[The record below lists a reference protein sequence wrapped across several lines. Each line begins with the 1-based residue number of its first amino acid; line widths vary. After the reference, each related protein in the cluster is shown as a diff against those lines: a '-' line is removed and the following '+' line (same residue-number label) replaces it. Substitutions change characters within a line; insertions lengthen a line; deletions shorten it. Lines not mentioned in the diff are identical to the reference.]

1 MGKVKITEQ
10 SFTAILNNHQ
20 DMEYNILNTVINE
33 IYEKEEGANIKIVSF
48 KLNVEDI
55 KQHFTNC
62 IKQEI
67 FSKDFISKLNIYQMQ
82 SIDFKELENYKSSE
96 DDIFIII
103 GGEKTCDVIEETPPY
118 FENKSKNEAF
128 KFFLPEQVD
137 IGKGIKDFYMWFDR
151 NLSQGK
157 MIVLFETI
165 RKKIDKI
172 LEKFKTSDLDIVALT
187 LDIDESYYDYIK
199 KAFVTITTRKLSDS
213 LTYIESLK
221 GKISNENYN
230 FLKFLSYLKNG
241 YKENALKVA
250 SDSYRNLS
258 DEQII
263 LYASVLNSG
272 HFYSEAYNILF
283 PVFSRNKLV
292 PGLLKEMLVSTEF
305 MDVSNRK
312 KFIEENQ
319 RYLKQEA
326 FLLQECANFY
336 SSIKEYKLAGIYN
349 RSIYNLIKDPYFDL
363 IARICE
369 IKDSPPKDVNNAE
382 AYLHSL
388 RGSVADNELYYRTAL
403 ICRDVYN
410 SLYKFNENLKFVELD
425 YDFEL
430 SNKVVNERL
439 KLLQD
444 DTLVE
449 QALKLKPYTKE
460 RDLNE
465 LIKKRIDVLVEGLEF
480 LFLKDHAYIRLQEF
494 LDQSQNESKWY
505 KSISYRLEK
514 ELVKWNDDILDGEY
528 DVLNEPKEMLLNGE
542 KIDLYNLVE
551 LSKELKYK
559 DIIFGEKEEF
569 LRHAI
574 IIASSDTDDL
584 CENILRYETSLIM
597 SYAGEYQ
604 KSNDFSISILSK
616 SVRKQDINEKKFLL
630 SLGLG
635 SWGISQYKLGR
646 KIEGIICIIVSIN
659 ISLELK
665 KYYAISDAL
674 TILFL
679 FFNND
684 YKGHPNLKNQFVE
697 FREKYIKKF
706 TTGVDYELFEVEKLM
721 TLKKWDEVKVLLEQL
736 LNSGELTNIND
747 ATNAVNY
754 INTCLALNEKE
765 KANDFLRSKIWEII
779 NLFEQRLDN
788 RWKII
793 GQFAELLFKRILV
806 NDSDKRFSYYNDL
819 VLAKEILSI
828 AMVDLEIQR
837 SKMYHL
843 QERLHFTEQTKR
855 VVSLY
860 IDITMILYNLKDTP
874 IEKKTVFEM
883 ELVSTI
889 FKYSSRAIAEKKSEI
904 IGVPNKDLELKAERY
919 FLLYDELLNLS
930 VDIESPEYAEKTRE
944 FGKIQGEL
952 LSEHPHFKKMP
963 IVEAISIETI
973 QKVLIDEVFY
983 QLYLTE
989 MSLITITITGDSY
1002 KISSAVLDVDE
1013 FKQTL
1018 VDLGEKLS
1026 ESKDVEIQGKMEVN
1040 KLCLELTKV
1049 LYRDLVEVINQ
1060 GMKNIIVC
1068 QDMEIPFFTP
1078 SLMFTK
1084 DGWTIHKI
1092 DSLINI
1098 VSPNEFAN
1106 RNITKSM
1113 DLNRNYISIGSKKAN
1128 KDFAIS
1134 KALEWIKSNKEK
1146 FNMII
1151 EDFGENSE
1159 NILQLLDKE
1168 SVDLFTFIAHGVED
1182 VEVSQKVSG
1191 AIKVLG
1197 PHKRYI
1203 SVDELKMISSK
1214 VKNIFLLTCR
1224 SGQPLDDYQKGESV
1238 WKAIVIQNSNAV
1250 LCRWNVSVN
1259 SGLIVLEEIIDEN
1272 TDALSSSVI
1281 NAQKKLLASNEYS
1294 SPSYW
1299 ACFEV
1304 WGM

>member
-1 MGKVKITEQ
+1 MEKVEIAEQ

-20 DMEYNILNTVINE
+20 EMEYSILNAVINE
-33 IYEKEEGANIKIVSF
+33 IYEKIEGANIKIVSF
-48 KLNVEDI
+48 KFNVEDI
-55 KQHFTNC
+55 KQHFLNC
-62 IKQEI
+62 IKQKI
-67 FSKDFISKLNIYQMQ
+67 FSEEFISKLSIYQMK
-82 SIDFKELENYKSSE
+82 SLDFKELKNYISNE
-96 DDIFIII
+96 DDIFIIL
-103 GGEKTCDVIEETPPY
+103 GGEKACNVIEETHPY
-118 FENKSKNEAF
+118 FENKSENEAF

-137 IGKGIKDFYMWFDR
+137 IEKGIKDFYMWFER
-151 NLSQGK
+151 NSSQGK

-165 RKKIDKI
+165 GKKIQQI
-172 LEKFKTSDLDIVALT
+172 LEKFKASDLEIVAIT
-187 LDIDESYYDYIK
+187 SDIDESYYDYIK
-199 KAFVTITTRKLSDS
+199 QAFVTITTKKLSDS

-250 SDSYRNLS
+250 SESYSKLS

-272 HFYSEAYNILF
+272 KFYSEAYNVLLPIF
-283 PVFSRNKLV
+283 ARSKLV

-305 MDVSNRK
+305 MDASKRK
-312 KFIEENQ
+312 EFIEENKE
-319 RYLKQEA
+319 YLKQEA
-326 FLLQECANFY
+326 FLLQKCANFY
-336 SSIKEYKLAGIYN
+336 SSIGEYKLAGVYN

-369 IKDSPPKDVNNAE
+369 IKDSPPKDVNSAE

-403 ICRDVYN
+403 ICRDIYN
-410 SLYKFNENLKFVELD
+410 SLYKFNENLKFITLD
-425 YDFEL
+425 YDFEH
-430 SNKVVNERL
+430 SNKVINERL

-449 QALKLKPYTKE
+449 QVLKLKPYSKD

-480 LFLKDHAYIRLQEF
+480 LFLKDHAYIALQEF
-494 LDQSQNESKWY
+494 LDQSQNENKWY
-505 KSISYRLEK
+505 KSISYRLER
-514 ELVKWNDDILDGEY
+514 ELIKWNDNILDGIY
-528 DVLNEPKEMLLNGE
+528 NTLNEPKEISIDDE
-542 KIDLYNLVE
+542 KIDLNNLVE

-559 DIIFGEKEEF
+559 DISLGEKEEF
-569 LRHAI
+569 LRNSI
-574 IIASSDTDDL
+574 IIASSNTDDL
-584 CENILRYETSLIM
+584 CEGILRYETSLIM

-604 KSNDFSISILSK
+604 KSNDYSISILNK

-630 SLGLG
+630 SLGLS

-646 KIEGIICIIVSIN
+646 KVEGIICIIVSIN

-684 YKGHPNLKNQFVE
+684 YEGPPTLKNQFVE
-697 FREKYIKKF
+697 FREKFIKKF
-706 TTGVDYELFEVEKLM
+706 NTGVDYDLFEVEKLM
-721 TLKKWDEVKVLLEQL
+721 TLKQWDEAKTLLEQML
-736 LNSGELTNIND
+736 SIDEITNIND

-765 KANDFLRSKIWEII
+765 KANNFLRSKIWDII
-779 NLFEQRLDN
+779 NLFEQRLDS
-788 RWKII
+788 RWKVI

-806 NDSDKRFSYYNDL
+806 DDSDKRFSYYNDL

-828 AMVDLEIQR
+828 AMMDLEIQR

-860 IDITMILYNLKDTP
+860 IDITMILYNLKETP
-874 IEKKTVFEM
+874 IDKKIDFEI
-883 ELVSTI
+883 ELVNTI
-889 FKYSSRAIAEKKSEI
+889 FKYSSRAIAEKKLDI
-904 IGVPNKDLELKAERY
+904 IYAPNDDLELKAERY
-919 FLLYDELLNLS
+919 FFLYDELLNLN
-930 VDIESPEYAEKTRE
+930 VDIKSPEYAEKTRE
-944 FGKIQGEL
+944 FEKIQGEL
-952 LSEHPHFKKMP
+952 LSEHPNFKKMP
-963 IVEAISIETI
+963 IVESISIETI
-973 QKVLIDEVFY
+973 QKVLVDEAFY

-989 MSLITITITGDSY
+989 MSLITITITRDSY
-1002 KISSAVLDVDE
+1002 KISSAFLDVDE

-1026 ESKDVEIQGKMEVN
+1026 ESKDVEIQGKMYVN
-1040 KLCLELTKV
+1040 ALCLKLTRV
-1049 LYRDLVEVINQ
+1049 LYGDLVEVINH
-1060 GMKNIIVC
+1060 GMKNIVVC

-1078 SLMFTK
+1078 SLMCTA
-1084 DGWTIHKI
+1084 DGWIIQKI
-1092 DSLINI
+1092 DSIVNI

-1106 RNITKSM
+1106 RNFT
-1113 DLNRNYISIGSKKAN
+1113 NRADINGRYISIGSKKAN

-1134 KALEWIKSNKEK
+1134 KALDWVKTNKEK

-1159 NILQLLDKE
+1159 YLLKLLEKE

-1224 SGQPLDDYQKGESV
+1224 SGQPIDDYQKGESV

-1250 LCRWNVSVN
+1250 LCRWDVSVN
-1259 SGLIVLEEIIDEN
+1259 SGLIVLEEIIDKN
-1272 TDALSSSVI
+1272 TDALSNSVI
-1281 NAQKKLLASNEYS
+1281 KAQKKLLASDEYS